1 MHRALSL
8 FVVASVLAVAMAA
21 GAGTLG
27 ASPDASTTPAM
38 TVIMDEGNTVRLR
51 SGEKTTT
58 VLLTISGVPEGDLRK
73 APPVITDI
81 TKQAS
86 EAKAGSSEASVQ
98 FTPRQLLQNTSTVIW
113 LVDVELLKGNAQG
126 ARLATIEL
134 GGQRLARP
142 YVLTNEPAAA
152 VAATWTATASSP
164 WIMGSSRDPLPI
176 IVTANETPLT
186 DVQVLDSTLRN
197 AFERIGPDRLQIVT
211 HEDVKDRGEAETGG
225 KDKIVPARSSTDKD
239 VKDRGEAET
248 GGKDKIVLARSST
261 VMYVKLKNDDPF
273 WTIPHGKFEGVI
285 TLKANSLLQQPLT
298 VSMQSSSWW
307 MKLLGL
313 FAVGVGLWIAKYITG
328 KLIPSTQRV
337 QALRPVLAVR
347 AAITDLENEAV
358 RLFGPVPNSEI
369 RDRLEGL
376 QKSISTRQLDD
387 RDLLPRGFIS
397 PLPLTAKAV
406 GTLEATLTEVTTALK
421 AVSAVIYKGLRV
433 AATDRGN
440 PVYDQANVNLAL
452 KQLDQLGGDSTKDET
467 AVLQEIP
474 SILMAYRVRPRAGVA
489 AHTQNLRGPMD
500 PVSVREAEYRIYESG
515 QEAWLIWMVISA
527 IASIPVIFIPNFA
540 SFSLQDVFTCLVWG
554 VGLPIGGAALQTLT
568 PASVASGIGLTL
580 PKGQ

>member
-8 FVVASVLAVAMAA
+8 FVAAGVLAVAMAA
-21 GAGTLG
+21 GTGTLG
-27 ASPDASTTPAM
+27 ASPDAPTTPAM
-38 TVIMDEGNTVRLR
+38 SVTMDEGNTVRLR

-81 TKQAS
+81 PKQAS

-126 ARLATIEL
+126 ARLAMIEL

-164 WIMGSSRDPLPI
+164 WIMGSSGDPLPVI
-176 IVTANETPLT
+176 ITANETPLT
-186 DVQVLDSTLRN
+186 GVQVLDSTLRN
-197 AFERIGPDRLQIVT
+197 AFERIGPERLQIVT
-211 HEDVKDRGEAETGG
+211 HEDVKDRGKAETSG
-225 KDKIVPARSSTDKD
+225 KGELVPARSST
-239 VKDRGEAET
+239 V
-248 GGKDKIVLARSST
+248 I
-261 VMYVKLKNDDPF
+261 YVGLKNDNPF

-285 TLKANSLLQQPLT
+285 TLKANSPLQQPLT

-313 FAVGVGLWIAKYITG
+313 FAVGVGLWIAKYVTG
-328 KLIPSTQRV
+328 KLIPSAQRV

-358 RLFGPVPNSEI
+358 RLFGPAPNSAI
-369 RDRLEGL
+369 RGRLEGL

-452 KQLDQLGGDSTKDET
+452 QTLDQLGGDSAKDET

-515 QEAWLIWMVISA
+515 QQAWLIWMVISA

>member
-27 ASPDASTTPAM
+27 ASPDAPTTPAM

-211 HEDVKDRGEAETGG
+211 HE
-225 KDKIVPARSSTDKD
+225 D

>member
-8 FVVASVLAVAMAA
+8 FVAAGVLAVAMAA
-21 GAGTLG
+21 GTGTLG
-27 ASPDASTTPAM
+27 ASPDAPTTPAM
-38 TVIMDEGNTVRLR
+38 SVTMDEGNTVRLR

-81 TKQAS
+81 PKQAS

-126 ARLATIEL
+126 ARLAMIEL

-164 WIMGSSRDPLPI
+164 WIMGSSGDPLPVI
-176 IVTANETPLT
+176 ITANETPLT
-186 DVQVLDSTLRN
+186 GVQVLDSTLRN
-197 AFERIGPDRLQIVT
+197 AFERIGPERLQIVT
-211 HEDVKDRGEAETGG
+211 HEDVKDRGKAETSG
-225 KDKIVPARSSTDKD
+225 KGELVPARSST
-239 VKDRGEAET
+239 V
-248 GGKDKIVLARSST
+248 I
-261 VMYVKLKNDDPF
+261 YVGLKNDNPF

-285 TLKANSLLQQPLT
+285 TLKANSPLQQPLT

-313 FAVGVGLWIAKYITG
+313 FAVGVGLWIAKYVTG
-328 KLIPSTQRV
+328 KLIPSAQRV

-358 RLFGPVPNSEI
+358 RLFGPVPNSAI
-369 RDRLEGL
+369 RGRLEGL

-433 AATDRGN
+433 AAADRGN

-452 KQLDQLGGDSTKDET
+452 QTLDQLGGDSAKDET

-515 QEAWLIWMVISA
+515 QQAWLIWMVISA

>member
-27 ASPDASTTPAM
+27 ASPDAPTTPAM

-211 HEDVKDRGEAETGG
+211 H
-225 KDKIVPARSSTDKD
+225 KD

-248 GGKDKIVLARSST
+248 GGKDKFVPARSST
-261 VMYVKLKNDDPF
+261 VMYVDLKNDDPF

-307 MKLLGL
+307 MKLFGL

-358 RLFGPVPNSEI
+358 RLLGPVPNSEI

-452 KQLDQLGGDSTKDET
+452 KQLDQLGGDSDKDET

>member
-8 FVVASVLAVAMAA
+8 FVAAGVLAVAMAA
-21 GAGTLG
+21 GTGTLG
-27 ASPDASTTPAM
+27 ASPDAPTTPAM
-38 TVIMDEGNTVRLR
+38 SVTMDEGNTVRLR

-81 TKQAS
+81 PKQAS

-126 ARLATIEL
+126 ARLAMIEL

-164 WIMGSSRDPLPI
+164 WIMGSSGDPLPVI
-176 IVTANETPLT
+176 ITANETPLT
-186 DVQVLDSTLRN
+186 GVQVLDSTLRN
-197 AFERIGPDRLQIVT
+197 AFERIGPERLQIVT
-211 HEDVKDRGEAETGG
+211 HEDVKDRGKAETSG
-225 KDKIVPARSSTDKD
+225 KGELVPARSST
-239 VKDRGEAET
+239 V
-248 GGKDKIVLARSST
+248 I
-261 VMYVKLKNDDPF
+261 YVGLKNDNPF

-285 TLKANSLLQQPLT
+285 TLKANSPLQQPLT

-313 FAVGVGLWIAKYITG
+313 FAVGVGLWIAKYVTG
-328 KLIPSTQRV
+328 KLIPSAQRV

-358 RLFGPVPNSEI
+358 RLFGPAPNSAI
-369 RDRLEGL
+369 RGRLEGL

-433 AATDRGN
+433 AAADRGN

-452 KQLDQLGGDSTKDET
+452 QTLDQLGGDSAKDET

>member
-8 FVVASVLAVAMAA
+8 FVAAGVLAVAMAA
-21 GAGTLG
+21 GTGTLG
-27 ASPDASTTPAM
+27 ASPDAPTTPAM
-38 TVIMDEGNTVRLR
+38 SVTMDEGNTVRLR

-81 TKQAS
+81 PKQAS

-126 ARLATIEL
+126 ARLAMIEL

-164 WIMGSSRDPLPI
+164 WIMGSSGDPLPVI
-176 IVTANETPLT
+176 ITANETPLT
-186 DVQVLDSTLRN
+186 GVQVLDSTLRN
-197 AFERIGPDRLQIVT
+197 AFERIGPERLQIVT
-211 HEDVKDRGEAETGG
+211 HEDVKDRGKAETSG
-225 KDKIVPARSSTDKD
+225 KGELVPARSST
-239 VKDRGEAET
+239 V
-248 GGKDKIVLARSST
+248 I
-261 VMYVKLKNDDPF
+261 YVGLKNDNPF

-285 TLKANSLLQQPLT
+285 TLKANSPLQQPLT

-313 FAVGVGLWIAKYITG
+313 FAVGVGLWIAKYVTG
-328 KLIPSTQRV
+328 KLIPSAQRV

-358 RLFGPVPNSEI
+358 RLFGPAPNSAI
-369 RDRLEGL
+369 RGRLEGL

-433 AATDRGN
+433 AAADRGN

-452 KQLDQLGGDSTKDET
+452 QTLDQLGGDSAKDET

-515 QEAWLIWMVISA
+515 QQAWLIWMVISA

>member
-27 ASPDASTTPAM
+27 ASPDAPTTPAM

-225 KDKIVPARSSTDKD
+225 KDKFVP
-239 VKDRGEAET
+239 
-248 GGKDKIVLARSST
+248 ARSST
-261 VMYVKLKNDDPF
+261 VMYVDLKNDDPF